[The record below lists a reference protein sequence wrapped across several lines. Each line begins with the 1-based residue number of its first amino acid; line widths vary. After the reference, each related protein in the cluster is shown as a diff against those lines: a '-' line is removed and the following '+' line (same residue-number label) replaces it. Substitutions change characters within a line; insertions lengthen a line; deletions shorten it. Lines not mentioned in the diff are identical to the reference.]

1 MTSYN
6 QQRRLSLEIRFKKLE
21 RGVLRMMQDVLRT
34 ESMDKY
40 TVLTIVQRKVSEMQ
54 AILKELAALA
64 PDERG

>member
-1 MTSYN
+1 
-6 QQRRLSLEIRFKKLE
+6 
-21 RGVLRMMQDVLRT
+21 MMQDVLRT